1 MNPMHEKRRYH
12 GMNSINDTVSVF
24 GGRDASKIE
33 LKTCEKFEK
42 GNGLTNK
49 KNKVLMED
57 IYIRKVIFLQ

>member
-1 MNPMHEKRRYH
+1 MQEKSRYH

-42 GNGLTNK
+42 GNGLTT
-49 KNKVLMED
+49 
-57 IYIRKVIFLQ
+57 RKIMF

>member
-1 MNPMHEKRRYH
+1 MNSMQEKRRYH

-49 KNKVLMED
+49 NK
-57 IYIRKVIFLQ
+57 